1 MKRFAAAALAAAIV
15 FGMTS
20 YTSVS
25 AAPETNAE
33 SGFVETNGNYFVLD
47 GKPFYYMGANNYYL
61 NYAPNY
67 MIDDVLNDAADM
79 NLKVLRCWAFI
90 DGEESA
96 GCVMQPSLGV
106 YDESGFERLDYTIS
120 EAAKRG
126 IKLILPV
133 VNNWDDFGGMNQYVA
148 WAGASDHD
156 DFYTNEIC
164 KTGYKNYVKY
174 VLNHVNT
181 YTGIAYKD
189 DPTIMAWE
197 LGNEPRC
204 QYDPSGDT
212 LVNWADEMSTYIKS
226 IDSKH
231 LVTVGDEGFFNR
243 GGSDYCYNGGSGV
256 DWDRLIELPN
266 IDFETMH
273 LYPDGWG
280 KTIDWCIQYIND
292 HIDKAKEI
300 GKPVILEEYGTHS
313 NKIEN
318 YTKFNDAVYASSELG
333 EGAAGSMFWLLTGIG
348 WDNSQPYPDYDGFD
362 VKYPSDVA
370 SLITEYEAKMEEKNG
385 GSTPQPNNSSIK
397 PTTAS
402 FNLNDPKD
410 ISVEV
415 TYNGNTLSGIYNGST
430 ALVAGID
437 YTVSENTVTISKDY
451 LAKQAEGTLK
461 LRFDFSAG
469 SDPVLAIAIS
479 NTTPTPV
486 PEGNIKVEMYNA
498 NTAAVTNSIMPR
510 FRITNTGSSAISL
523 SQLKL
528 RYYFTEDGTQNQ
540 NFWCD
545 WSTVGSSNVTGSF
558 TKLDT
563 AKAGADTFLEI
574 GFANSAGTLAPGVSI
589 EVQARFA
596 KNDWSNYSQENDFSF
611 NSADSGYADYT
622 KVAAYLGDSLIWG
635 SEP

>member
-1 MKRFAAAALAAAIV
+1 MKKFAAAALAAAIV

-20 YTSVS
+20 FTSVS
-25 AAPETNAE
+25 AASETNAE
-33 SGFVETNGNYFVLD
+33 SGFVATNGNYFVLD
-47 GKPFYYMGANNYYL
+47 GKLFYFQGANNYYL

-67 MIDDVLNDAADM
+67 MIDDVLNDAAAM

-90 DGEESA
+90 DGKESA

-126 IKLILPV
+126 IKLILPL
-133 VNNWDDFGGMNQYVA
+133 VNNWDDFGGMNQYVS
-148 WAGASDHD
+148 WAGASNHD

-164 KTGYKNYVKY
+164 KTGYKNYIKY
-174 VLNHVNT
+174 VLNRVNT

-204 QYDPSGDT
+204 QSDPTGDT

-256 DWDRLIELPN
+256 DWDRLIALPN

-273 LYPDGWG
+273 LYPDLWG
-280 KTIDWCIQYIND
+280 KSIDWCIQYIND
-292 HIDKAKEI
+292 HIDKAKEV

-318 YTKFNDAVYASSELG
+318 YTKFNDAVYKNSELG

-370 SLITEYEAKMEEKNG
+370 SLITEYETKMEEKNG
-385 GSTPQPNNSSIK
+385 GSTPQNNSSLN
-397 PTTAS
+397 PTTAY
-402 FNLNDPKD
+402 FDINDPQD
-410 ISVEV
+410 ISVEI
-415 TYNGNTLSGIYNGST
+415 TYNGNALNGIYNGST
-430 ALVAGID
+430 ALVDGID
-437 YTVSENTVTISKDY
+437 YTVSGDTVTILKDY
-451 LAKQAEGTLK
+451 LSKQDEGTLR

-469 SDPVLAIAIS
+469 SDPVLAIEIS
-479 NTTPTPV
+479 DTTPSPV

-498 NTAAVTNSIMPR
+498 NTMAVTNSIMPR

-523 SQLKL
+523 SQLKI

-558 TKLDT
+558 IKLDT
-563 AKAGADTFLEI
+563 VKDDADTCLEI
-574 GFANSAGTLAPGVSI
+574 GFTSSAGTLAPGASI

-596 KNDWSNYSQENDFSF
+596 KEDWSNYNQENDFSF
-611 NSADSGYADYT
+611 SNANSGYSDYT